1 MASFVVLGN
10 YTDQGVSSIK
20 ELPERLAAVQ
30 QAAQDAGG
38 RMIFYYVTMGQYDFV
53 SVVELPDAES
63 AAQLLLQTSLQ
74 GNVRTQTMRA
84 FTEEEAASVI
94 GGLQ

>member
-10 YTDQGVSSIK
+10 YTEQGVSSIK
-20 ELPERLAAVQ
+20 ELPGRLAAVQ

-38 RMIFYYVTMGQYDFV
+38 RMIFYYLTIGQYDFV
-53 SVVELPDAES
+53 SVVEVPDAET

-94 GGLQ
+94 AGLQ